1 MLDDV
6 RLVPASTLQSFPT
19 DGRRFLCDIL
29 FPGAPAPAAPAT
41 ASALAGAATD
51 AAIASVA
58 KGAPT
63 GDASRQWPDG
73 DIG

>member
-19 DGRRFLCDIL
+19 DGRRFLCDVL

-41 ASALAGAATD
+41 ASALADAATD
-51 AAIASVA
+51 AAIASAA
-58 KGAPT
+58 KGALT
-63 GDASRQWPDG
+63 GDAGNDQRS
-73 DIG
+73 